1 MIRVENLGKI
11 YQAGAYQVAAL
22 VDVNIHVKPGEFAAV
37 MGPSGSGKST
47 LLNLLG
53 CLDTP
58 TSGSYVLDGMEISGI
73 GDAELA
79 RIRNRKIGFVFQ
91 AFNLLPRISARR
103 NVELPMIYAGVAP
116 GERVSRAEE
125 ALERVGLAERMHHR
139 PSELSGGQVQRVAI
153 ARALVNNPAI
163 ILADEPTGN
172 LDTRS
177 GEEIMAI
184 FQELNS
190 DGATIV
196 IVTHERDIALH
207 TSRILHFRD
216 GRLLDD
222 EPVSEPVKAGENPA
236 LTGQAGQPGSSA
248 DSGEVA
254 R

>member
-11 YQAGAYQVAAL
+11 YQAGEHQVAAL

-58 TSGSYVLDGMEISGI
+58 TSGSYVLDGTEVSGI

-79 RIRNRKIGFVFQ
+79 KIRNRKIGFVFQ

-103 NVELPMIYAGVAP
+103 NVELPMIYAGVSP
-116 GERVSRAEE
+116 RERVSRAEE

-153 ARALVNNPAI
+153 ARALVNNPAV

-207 TSRILHFRD
+207 TSRILYFRD

-236 LTGQAGQPGSSA
+236 LTRQAGQPGSSA